1 MEFELKTISIEDKP
15 LFDKY
20 FAENNGINSEY
31 TFTNMFMWRNSYN
44 IRYAIIDGFLCIFA
58 KHGTGAETVNF
69 PIGCGDITPVF
80 EKLSHYFAEQNQRF
94 LMRVYSNKD
103 MDLINTLYPDTFIF
117 TQDRNSFDYVYK
129 VQDLSE
135 LQGSKYH
142 AKKNHINRF
151 VAQYPYEYKE
161 ITDELIPLCH
171 EMFDRW
177 CDSKMGIIDNI
188 SEQKEAVSNLLKNYK
203 ALGVKGGAIM
213 VEGKMVAFS
222 FGEVLSEENSMVVIH
237 LEHADTEYQ
246 GSFPLINQQFLL
258 NSWQAFEYV
267 NREEDMGL
275 AGLRQAKKSYKP
287 CMMVKK
293 FIASPFNM

>member
-1 MEFELKTISIEDKP
+1 
-15 LFDKY
+15 
-20 FAENNGINSEY
+20 
-31 TFTNMFMWRNSYN
+31 
-44 IRYAIIDGFLCIFA
+44 
-58 KHGTGAETVNF
+58 
-69 PIGCGDITPVF
+69 
-80 EKLSHYFAEQNQRF
+80 
-94 LMRVYSNKD
+94 
-103 MDLINTLYPDTFIF
+103 
-117 TQDRNSFDYVYK
+117 
-129 VQDLSE
+129 
-135 LQGSKYH
+135 
-142 AKKNHINRF
+142 
-151 VAQYPYEYKE
+151 
-161 ITDELIPLCH
+161 
-171 EMFDRW
+171 
-177 CDSKMGIIDNI
+177 
-188 SEQKEAVSNLLKNYK
+188 
-203 ALGVKGGAIM
+203 M